1 MTREPAGNMRK
12 LAIYLGGATTAV
24 LLVMVV
30 VAITTGASQ
39 EAHEHVKLPEPYA
52 IGLLEHANGL
62 RLLMALDV
70 AFIVLYTGFFA
81 ALTGYLRTLGR
92 PFLMLALGSMIGVA
106 VLDLVEDHHIISL
119 LDYAENHV
127 LPTGSALVFQSTL
140 SSTKFSLSYL
150 ALFMFGLAIPRTTR
164 LGLALS
170 LFLSVGTLVSGVL
183 GLALPPAQQA
193 SFESGRW
200 IGFLVGFGLAIAW
213 LLRSK
218 DVEPAAA

>member
-1 MTREPAGNMRK
+1 MRK
-12 LAIYLGGATTAV
+12 LAINLGGCTCAV
-24 LLVMVV
+24 LLVMVI
-30 VAITTGASQ
+30 VALKTGASQ
-39 EAHEHVKLPEPYA
+39 EAHEHVKLPELYA
-52 IGLLEHANGL
+52 IGLLAHANGL
-62 RLLMALDV
+62 RALMALDV
-70 AFIVLYTGFFA
+70 AFIVLYTAFFA

-106 VLDLVEDHHIISL
+106 VLDFVEDRHIISL
-119 LDYAENHV
+119 LDYAENRV
-127 LPTGSALVFQSTL
+127 LPTASSLVFQSTL

-150 ALFMFGLAIPRTTR
+150 SLVMFGLAIPRTTR

-170 LFLSVGTLVSGVL
+170 LFLTVGTLLFAVI
-183 GLALPPAQQA
+183 GLALPPAEQA

-200 IGFLVGFGLAIAW
+200 IGFLVGFVLAIAW